1 MTNYIYKFDKE
12 TCWYK
17 NSCSKY
23 NTLEC
28 DSNCLRYME
37 IHYLMYQSE
46 IPLMRQNPKILV
58 PVKEDINNFEFLKSI
73 KDDIVNF
80 VKNGESLYIFSEN
93 FGNGKTTW
101 AIKIMLKYFD
111 EIWAGN
117 GFRCRGVF
125 VSVPG
130 FLTKLKENISRK
142 NETFEQLRIKIA
154 ESDLVI
160 WDDIGAVK
168 LGDYDHTNLL
178 AYVDNRLI
186 NQKANIYTGNLSDYN
201 GALSMALGKRL
212 ASRVWNESSQV
223 RLVGPDWRGFD
234 GSITDY

>member
-1 MTNYIYKFDKE
+1 
-12 TCWYK
+12 
-17 NSCSKY
+17 
-23 NTLEC
+23 
-28 DSNCLRYME
+28 ME

-142 NETFEQLRIKIA
+142 DEAFEQLRIKIA
-154 ESDLVI
+154 ESDLVV

-186 NQKANIYTGNLSDYN
+186 NQKANIYTGNF
-201 GALSMALGKRL
+201 
-212 ASRVWNESSQV
+212 Q
-223 RLVGPDWRGFD
+223 
-234 GSITDY
+234 ITMGHYQWH